1 MSNPFKKI
9 GDYFSAKSVKQRI
22 YIVIALSLL
31 IFFLVFF
38 IKGNF
43 FDNRAPTDSAATSSV
58 SQSSDETSDNSET
71 PPAKSSEP
79 QFHISFFD
87 LAILIAAIA
96 IIIIRRFIGKRK
108 FRR

>member
-1 MSNPFKKI
+1 MKNPFKRFYN
-9 GDYFSAKSVKQRI
+9 YFSAKSVKQRI

-43 FDNRAPTDSAATSSV
+43 FDNRAPTESTTSSV
-58 SQSSDETSDNSET
+58 SQSSEETSDNSET
-71 PPAKSSEP
+71 STAKSNEP

-87 LAILIAAIA
+87 LAILIVAIA

>member
-9 GDYFSAKSVKQRI
+9 GDYFTAKSVKQRI

-43 FDNRAPTDSAATSSV
+43 FDNRAPTESATTSSV
-58 SQSSDETSDNSET
+58 SQSDETSDNSET
-71 PPAKSSEP
+71 PPANSSEP

>member
-1 MSNPFKKI
+1 MKNPFKRFYN
-9 GDYFSAKSVKQRI
+9 YFSAKSVKQRI

-43 FDNRAPTDSAATSSV
+43 FDNRAPTESTTSSV
-58 SQSSDETSDNSET
+58 SQSSEETSDNSET
-71 PPAKSSEP
+71 SPAKSSEP

-87 LAILIAAIA
+87 LAILIVAIA
-96 IIIIRRFIGKRK
+96 IIIIRRFVGKRK

>member
-43 FDNRAPTDSAATSSV
+43 FDNRAPTESAATSSV
-58 SQSSDETSDNSET
+58 SQSDETSDNSET

-79 QFHISFFD
+79 QFYISFFD

>member
-22 YIVIALSLL
+22 YIAIALSLL

-43 FDNRAPTDSAATSSV
+43 FDNRAPTESTTSSV
-58 SQSSDETSDNSET
+58 SQSSEETSDNSET
-71 PPAKSSEP
+71 SPAKSSEP

>member
-43 FDNRAPTDSAATSSV
+43 FDNRAPTESAATSSV
-58 SQSSDETSDNSET
+58 SQSDETSDNSET

>member
-1 MSNPFKKI
+1 MKNPFKRFYN
-9 GDYFSAKSVKQRI
+9 YFSAKSVKQRI

-43 FDNRAPTDSAATSSV
+43 FDNRAPTESTTSSV
-58 SQSSDETSDNSET
+58 SQSSEETSDNSET
-71 PPAKSSEP
+71 SPAKSSEP